1 MAVVDKYINID
12 AETGDHP
19 YPSNQLSG
27 AGTVSMAVSFEKAA
41 GDTDGSVYRIFKS
54 LPATL
59 VPIDIKIFNDALAGA
74 TAVKLGVYKAEKG
87 AKISE
92 DLLAATLDLSSAHN
106 AGEGLNA
113 LAIDNAL
120 VGKNLEEMLN
130 AKLSKNDKYGAV
142 DICLTGATLGS
153 AAGTIAVVAT
163 FVKS

>member
-1 MAVVDKYINID
+1 MAVVDKYVNID

-27 AGTVSMAVSFEKAA
+27 AETVSMAVSFEKAT
-41 GDTDGSVYRIFKS
+41 GDTDGSVYRVFKS

-59 VPIDIKIFNDALAGA
+59 VPISIKIYNDALAGA

-87 AKISE
+87 VKISE
-92 DLLAATLDLSSAHN
+92 DVLAATLDLSSAHN

-113 LAIDNAL
+113 LVIDNAL
-120 VGKNLEEMLN
+120 VGKNLGELLN
-130 AKLSKNDKYGAV
+130 AKLSNNERYDSV
-142 DICLTGATLGS
+142 DICLTGTTLGS